1 MLAPMIFP
9 ETISEAPFVTD
20 NTPETNSGKEVPIPT
35 IKTPMTKGGNL
46 SHLPMLSAELVKK
59 FAEVRS
65 NAKAPIKISKFNTIL
80 EVFCEPKVRIRLLIL
95 QEISQ

>member
-46 SHLPMLSAELVKK
+46 SHLPMLSAELVK
-59 FAEVRS
+59 
-65 NAKAPIKISKFNTIL
+65 
-80 EVFCEPKVRIRLLIL
+80 
-95 QEISQ
+95 